1 MLRSNG
7 FAQSSDVSMDVER
20 GDPAGHEAP
29 TSSSPTGADRKSAAS
44 SIYVAAI
51 SSIYAAGNDDTAKVK
66 ENSATKPTN
75 IAKMCFCFFGLQIS
89 YVLWGAF
96 QEQLMTKEY
105 ALGKFKS
112 STFCVF
118 GNRFLALFISFAV
131 VITRRLLAKK
141 DSVQRE
147 APFIQYFP
155 SSISNS
161 LSSWAQYEAL
171 KFISFPTQVL
181 SKSCK
186 IIPVMVLGMLV
197 NKKTYGLSECLD
209 ALLITA
215 GVAMFTFSER
225 QQGKTHHYSLQQQSD
240 SLYGMSL
247 LCVYLMC
254 DSFTSQWQSRVY
266 KKHGVDQFQMM
277 LGVNIWSLL
286 LTGISLFLL
295 TGDGMES
302 LRFLVADT
310 SALVDTVVLSV
321 TSAAGQLFIF
331 YTVKEFGPVVFTIM
345 MTTRQIVSLFL
356 SCLLFSHPMQLLGWM
371 GAILVFLVVFNRI
384 RRGERD

>member
-1 MLRSNG
+1 
-7 FAQSSDVSMDVER
+7 MDVER
-20 GDPAGHEAP
+20 GGFTAKGGDGDKDASPVAPPA
-29 TSSSPTGADRKSAAS
+29 SPSAAAAVA
-44 SIYVAAI
+44 YVKGI
-51 SSIYAAGNDDTAKVK
+51 SNIYARGDKTNDGDSGERVK
-66 ENSATKPTN
+66 TKPTN
-75 IAKMCFCFFGLQIS
+75 LGKLLFCFCGLQVS

-118 GNRFLALFISFAV
+118 GNRFLALFISLAIV
-131 VITRRLLAKK
+131 VMRRLMAPKG
-141 DSVQRE
+141 SAPPRE
-147 APFIQYFP
+147 APVMQYFP

-186 IIPVMVLGMLV
+186 IIPVMALGMLV
-197 NKKTYGLSECLD
+197 NKKVYGLAEVAD

-215 GVAMFTFSER
+215 GVAMFTFSEK
-225 QQGKTHHYSLQQQSD
+225 QQGSSHHYSQQQQSD
-240 SLYGMSL
+240 SFYGMSL
-247 LCVYLMC
+247 LAVYLVC

-266 KKHGVDQFQMM
+266 RQHGVDQFQMM
-277 LGVNIWSLL
+277 LGVNVWSML
-286 LTGISLFLL
+286 LTGVSLFVL
-295 TGDGMES
+295 TGEGRES
-302 LRFLVADT
+302 LHFLLADR
-310 SALVDTVVLSV
+310 SALVDTAVLSV
-321 TSAAGQLFIF
+321 TSATGQLFIF
-331 YTVKEFGPVVFTIM
+331 YTVKELGPVVFTIM

-371 GAILVFLVVFNRI
+371 GASLVFLVVFNRI